1 MINSPSIPP
10 PLTHRGHSS
19 LTNQP
24 PATHGGGYSA
34 GDDDDLRGAATH
46 AANNAP
52 EDQDFFSGIL
62 SQLIKK
68 KQQGEVEQDDIDE
81 DGAWP
86 FHIIA
91 LSLQVNQAENILI
104 DIHIP

>member
-1 MINSPSIPP
+1 MIISPSISPRH
-10 PLTHRGHSS
+10 LTHRVHNS

-24 PATHGGGYSA
+24 PATHGGGYPA
-34 GDDDDLRGAATH
+34 GGDDDDLRGAATH

-52 EDQDFFSGIL
+52 EDQDFFSGVL
-62 SQLIKK
+62 GQLIKK

-86 FHIIA
+86 FHITPY
-91 LSLQVNQAENILI
+91 LFR
-104 DIHIP
+104 